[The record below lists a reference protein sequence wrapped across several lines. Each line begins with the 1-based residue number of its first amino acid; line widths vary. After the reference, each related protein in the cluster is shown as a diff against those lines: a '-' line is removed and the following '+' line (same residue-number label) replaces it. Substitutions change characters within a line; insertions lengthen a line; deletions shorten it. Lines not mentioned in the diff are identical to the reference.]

1 MPNITVE
8 EKEKNAVK
16 LTFTLSPEEIQP
28 FLEDAA
34 DRLSKQSSIPGFR
47 AGKAGYEIVKQRVG
61 EEKILE
67 EALESIVRKLYVKAI
82 LDHEID
88 SIGSPK
94 IDVEKMAP
102 GNDLIFTAEVTRMPR
117 VKTLAE
123 YKNLTVEKII
133 PTVSEKDIELALKDL
148 TRMKTI
154 EVRAEQGSVVT
165 ENDKVTLSLEMK
177 KEGIPLEGGQSL
189 NHIVLMTEEYYIPGF
204 KEQLVGLKEGET
216 KTFTLT
222 FPTKNTQ
229 EFLAGKDVEFMIIVK
244 EIFHLQPPELND
256 EFAASLGLKDLAQM
270 NELIHKNLLDEK
282 IHEET
287 VRQEQQVLELVAN
300 KTQFEDIPDLLLN
313 EEINKMIHEL
323 KHRVEEQGMEFDS
336 YIQSL
341 KKTLAQVK
349 MDFTPQAL
357 LRLKIALILREIA
370 KQESIVATDAE
381 VDAELDIA
389 AERYEDKDAKQKVYS
404 PEYRQ
409 YFEQIIQNRKV
420 IEHLKS
426 HIVK

>member
-1 MPNITVE
+1 MPNINIE
-8 EKEKNAVK
+8 EKDKNVVK
-16 LTFTLSPEEIQP
+16 LTFIVSKDEVQP

-34 DRLSKQSSIPGFR
+34 VRLSEQSSIPGFR

-61 EEKILE
+61 ELKIME

-117 VKTLAE
+117 VKSLAD
-123 YKNLTVEKII
+123 YKKLSIEKKV
-133 PTVSEKDIELALKDL
+133 PVVTKTDIELALKDL
-148 TRMKTI
+148 SRMQTKET
-154 EVRAEQGSVVT
+154 RAEKDTLIT
-165 ENDKVTLSLEMK
+165 ENDKVVLSLEMK
-177 KEGIPLEGGQSL
+177 KDGIPLEGGQSP
-189 NHIVLMTEEYYIPGF
+189 NHVVYLTEEYYIPGF
-204 KEQLVGLKEGET
+204 KEQLIGMKEGEN
-216 KTFTLT
+216 KTFIIT
-222 FPTKNTQ
+222 FPKEHVQ
-229 EFLAGKDVEFMIIVK
+229 EFLAGKDVEFSINIK
-244 EIFHLQPPELND
+244 EVFHLSPPEFND
-256 EFAASLGLKDLAQM
+256 EFAISLGLKDFATM

-282 IHEET
+282 IREENM
-287 VRQEQQVLELVAN
+287 RQEQQVMELVAG
-300 KTQFEDIPDLLLN
+300 KTQFDDIPDLLLN
-313 EEINKMIHEL
+313 EEINKMIQEL
-323 KHRVEEQGMEFDS
+323 QHRVEEQGMEFEK
-336 YIQSL
+336 YIASL

-357 LRLKIALILREIA
+357 IRIKVAIILREIA
-370 KQESIVATDAE
+370 KQEDIKVSSE
-381 VDAELDIA
+381 ELDKELDEIA
-389 AERYEDKDAKQKVYS
+389 TRYEEKESKQQIYS

-420 IEHLKS
+420 IEYLKS